1 MNIEQLIK
9 KKNKLKISNIDL
21 SIATGLS
28 LDTISLIML
37 KEEKVLTNENLSKIS
52 EVLNDIEKDKKQS
65 QYLYIQKEQEIKQL
79 ILNRYGSLSKFAD
92 IIGFNTSTLSRIF
105 REGFST
111 ATFEKMKIIFKELN
125 LSLDTME
132 SKEIQENKNND
143 ILELL
148 EKLNSAG
155 IDKIKSY
162 AEDLILID
170 KYKVKENE

>member
-52 EVLNDIEKDKKQS
+52 KVLNNIEKDRKQS
-65 QYLYIQKEQEIKQL
+65 QYLYVQKEQEIKQL

-148 EKLNSAG
+148 EKLNSKG
-155 IDKIKSY
+155 IDRIKSY

-170 KYKVKENE
+170 KYKVEENE